1 MCLEHIPGTI
11 ATWSSRLCPSN
22 FVLVDFVALGR
33 GPANVTKFF
42 SPTVVLPVIF
52 ISIFSLIIGLILIF
66 YFLSYEE
73 NMKVKKNEKKN
84 NFLSLFWT
92 H

>member
-1 MCLEHIPGTI
+1 
-11 ATWSSRLCPSN
+11 
-22 FVLVDFVALGR
+22 VDFVALSR

-42 SPTVVLPVIF
+42 FPSVVLPVIF

-66 YFLSYEE
+66 YFLCYEE
-73 NMKVKKNEKKN
+73 NMKIKKNEKKKI
-84 NFLSLFWT
+84 NFLSLFWM